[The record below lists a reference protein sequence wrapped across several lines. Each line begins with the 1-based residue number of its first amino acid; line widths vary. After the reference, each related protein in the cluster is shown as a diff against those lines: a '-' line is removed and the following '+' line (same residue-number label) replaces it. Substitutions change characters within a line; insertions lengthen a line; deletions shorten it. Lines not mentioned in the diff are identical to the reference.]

1 MQFFK
6 QKELPNHRMTDGWTD
21 RQEFEIALQVFDLI
35 RIECVSINKYKEL
48 FSKLNFDPFAALQ
61 ILLL

>member
-48 FSKLNFDPFAALQ
+48 FS
-61 ILLL
+61 